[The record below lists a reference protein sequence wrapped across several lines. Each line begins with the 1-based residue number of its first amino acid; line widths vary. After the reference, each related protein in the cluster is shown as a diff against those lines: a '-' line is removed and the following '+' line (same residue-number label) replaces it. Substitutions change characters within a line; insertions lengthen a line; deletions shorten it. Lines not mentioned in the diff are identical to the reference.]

1 MQTHPL
7 ISKPKAGERRPAFW
21 WRSFP
26 MKIFG
31 NLILSFYLCLA
42 AGASMCGS
50 GFIVQQNGYILTN
63 YHVIKNATRIT
74 VTIPGRQEISARGV
88 TVDQEK
94 DLALLQVS
102 LKNLSALPIASSETV
117 QVLDSITV
125 LGYPLPRELGTALSP
140 PPGTVNPVRHLPTG
154 APHLSQ

>member
-1 MQTHPL
+1 MQRRAL
-7 ISKPKAGERRPAFW
+7 ISKRKAGECRPAFW
-21 WRSFP
+21 RRSFA
-26 MKIFG
+26 MKLFG
-31 NLILSFYLCLA
+31 NIILSFYLCLA

-50 GFIVQQNGYILTN
+50 GFIVQPNGYILTN

-74 VTIPGRQEISARGV
+74 VTLPGRQEISARVV

-102 LKNLSALPIASSETV
+102 LKNLTPLPIASSQTV

-125 LGYPLPRELGTALSP
+125 LSYPFATELGTALSASD
-140 PPGTVNPVRHLPTG
+140 GKDNPIRESLHQL
-154 APHLSQ
+154 

>member
-26 MKIFG
+26 MKLFG
-31 NLILSFYLCLA
+31 NIILSFYLCLA

-74 VTIPGRQEISARGV
+74 VTVPGRQEISARV
-88 TVDQEK
+88 EIDRKSTRLNSSHTVISY
-94 DLALLQVS
+94 AVFC
-102 LKNLSALPIASSETV
+102 LKKKRKARRSWSCVHAASS
-117 QVLDSITV
+117 
-125 LGYPLPRELGTALSP
+125 TAARSYKSCADLCLS
-140 PPGTVNPVRHLPTG
+140 
-154 APHLSQ
+154 